1 MKRFLASALIVGVS
15 TFGLV
20 GCEDTSKVETKTT
33 TETPSGT
40 TTEKKTEE
48 IKQSGEAPP
57 APATTPEAPATT
69 PAPAAEPPK

>member
-20 GCEDTSKVETKTT
+20 GCEDTSKVEKTTT

-40 TTEKKTEE
+40 TTETETKKVET
-48 IKQSGEAPP
+48 SGEAPP
-57 APATTPEAPATT
+57 APATTPEAPAAPT
-69 PAPAAEPPK
+69 APAAEAPK